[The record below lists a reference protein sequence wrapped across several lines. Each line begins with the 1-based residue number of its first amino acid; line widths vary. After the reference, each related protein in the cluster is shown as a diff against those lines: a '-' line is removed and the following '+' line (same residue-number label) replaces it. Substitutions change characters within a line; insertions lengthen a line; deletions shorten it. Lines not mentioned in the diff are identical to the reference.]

1 MSEIFSVTLS
11 LGSNIAPREEYL
23 EKAISLIAQ
32 IPETEILKESSKI
45 ETDPVDVPEE
55 FSNQKFLNMALLVRT
70 SLDPFVFSKAV
81 HDIENVLGRVRQK
94 RRNTPRTIDIEIITF
109 GNLKITT
116 SELTLPH
123 PRAHERTFVTIPL
136 EEIAPECIALLK

>member
-81 HDIENVLGRVRQK
+81 HDIENALGRVRQK
-94 RRNTPRTIDIEIITF
+94 RRNTPRTIDIDIITF

-123 PRAHERTFVTIPL
+123 PRAHERAFVTIPL

>member
-94 RRNTPRTIDIEIITF
+94 RRNTPRTIDIDIITF